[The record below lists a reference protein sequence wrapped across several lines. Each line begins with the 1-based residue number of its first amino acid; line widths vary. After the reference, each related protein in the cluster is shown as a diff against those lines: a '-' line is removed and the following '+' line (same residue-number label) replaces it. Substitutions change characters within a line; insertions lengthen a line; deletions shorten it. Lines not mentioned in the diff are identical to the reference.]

1 MQIGKMKRTY
11 TLIDLWKI
19 FVRWLWAII
28 LAAVV
33 VVAGMIFFV
42 HMTFRPVYSSV
53 ATLYVLRQEN
63 SLNESNIED
72 FSLALNVVNDC
83 TYLLKSHAV
92 LDEVIEQLS
101 LKTPYE
107 QLSRT
112 ITTSNPVNT
121 RILEVRVAASSPE
134 EAKRIV
140 DCVCQVGSQKIQE
153 AMGFKQLNLYEYGT
167 LEQEPSNRVS
177 RTTYFLAGLFAAVFT
192 YLFFVIYSLFDTSL
206 RTDEEIEELLGVSI
220 IGDIPN
226 AEAHKD
232 KHYGYYGK
240 RVKDKANKDGNK
252 DTTEKSSADSEEDKP
267 DDTEADHSEEI
278 RETNTDAAVEEQY
291 KNAEASSIQE
301 EDVDTVTETVSDH
314 ETGAAENQE

>member
-11 TLIDLWKI
+11 TLIDLWRI
-19 FVRWLWAII
+19 FVRRFWAIL
-28 LAAVV
+28 LAAMIAVS
-33 VVAGMIFFV
+33 GMAIFV
-42 HMTFRPVYSSV
+42 SATFRPVYSSV

-112 ITTSNPVNT
+112 ITTSNPANT

-140 DCVCQVGSQKIQE
+140 DCVCQVGSQKIEE

-167 LEQEPSNRVS
+167 LEKEPSNKVS
-177 RTTYFLAGLFAAVFT
+177 KTTYFIVALFVAVIT
-192 YLFFVIYSLFDTSL
+192 YLFFVVYSLFDTSL

-226 AEAHKD
+226 ADSHKNR
-232 KHYGYYGK
+232 HYGYYGS
-240 RVKDKANKDGNK
+240 KAEEEDK
-252 DTTEKSSADSEEDKP
+252 DTNPESAAESEAQKAEANEEIVDTADSEPAEEEREDSIP
-267 DDTEADHSEEI
+267 D
-278 RETNTDAAVEEQY
+278 TD
-291 KNAEASSIQE
+291 S
-301 EDVDTVTETVSDH
+301 
-314 ETGAAENQE
+314 AENEL

>member
-19 FVRWLWAII
+19 FVRWFWAII
-28 LAAVV
+28 LAAVIV
-33 VVAGMIFFV
+33 VSGMAIFISA
-42 HMTFRPVYSSV
+42 TFKPIYSSV

-92 LDEVIEQLS
+92 LDKVIEQLS
-101 LKTPYE
+101 LNTPYE

-121 RILEVRVAASSPE
+121 RILEVRVSASSPE
-134 EAKRIV
+134 EAKKIV
-140 DCVCQVGSQKIQE
+140 DCVCQVGAQKIEE

-167 LEQEPSNRVS
+167 LENEPSNKVS
-177 RTTYFLAGLFAAVFT
+177 KTSYFLAALFAALFT
-192 YLFFVIYSLFDTSL
+192 YLFFVIYSFFDTSL
-206 RTDEEIEELLGVSI
+206 RTDKEIEELLGVSI

-226 AEAHKD
+226 ANSHKSR
-232 KHYGYYGK
+232 HYGYYGG
-240 RVKDKANKDGNK
+240 KAEENRDHNTDLPSSAKSEAADEAPE
-252 DTTEKSSADSEEDKP
+252 EKSSETADEPPEDKL
-267 DDTEADHSEEI
+267 
-278 RETNTDAAVEEQY
+278 
-291 KNAEASSIQE
+291 
-301 EDVDTVTETVSDH
+301 TETADPVS
-314 ETGAAENQE
+314 ETEENDTAIPETFSSDNQE

>member
-33 VVAGMIFFV
+33 VVSGMIFFV
-42 HMTFRPVYSSV
+42 HMTFQPVYSSV

-101 LKTPYE
+101 LETPYE

-112 ITTSNPVNT
+112 ITTSNPANT
-121 RILEVRVAASSPE
+121 RILEVRVAASTPE
-134 EAKRIV
+134 MAKKIV
-140 DCVCQVGSQKIQE
+140 DCVCQVGAQKIEE

-167 LEQEPSNRVS
+167 LNKKPSNKVS
-177 RTTYFLAGLFAAVFT
+177 RTTYFLVGLFAAVFM
-192 YLFFVIYSLFDTSL
+192 YLAFVIYSLFDISL

-226 AEAHKD
+226 ADAHRN
-232 KHYGYYGK
+232 KHYGYYG
-240 RVKDKANKDGNK
+240 DKAKGKNNQDADKEIDTDSK
-252 DTTEKSSADSEEDKP
+252 DTP
-267 DDTEADHSEEI
+267 
-278 RETNTDAAVEEQY
+278 
-291 KNAEASSIQE
+291 
-301 EDVDTVTETVSDH
+301 ETVSDY
-314 ETGAAENQE
+314 ETGDEDNQE

>member
-19 FVRWLWAII
+19 FVRRFWAIL

-33 VVAGMIFFV
+33 VVSGMYFFV
-42 HMTFRPVYSSV
+42 QMTFQPVYSSV

-112 ITTSNPVNT
+112 ITTSNPANT

-134 EAKRIV
+134 EAKKIV
-140 DCVCQVGSQKIQE
+140 DCVCQVGSQKIEE

-167 LEQEPSNRVS
+167 LEKEPSNRVS
-177 RTTYFLAGLFAAVFT
+177 KTTYLLAGLFAAVFT

-226 AEAHKD
+226 AEAPKN

-240 RVKDKANKDGNK
+240 KAKEIHDTNADAADKEQNENPD
-252 DTTEKSSADSEEDKP
+252 ADPPQEMDETA
-267 DDTEADHSEEI
+267 DTETTAD
-278 RETNTDAAVEEQY
+278 Q
-291 KNAEASSIQE
+291 
-301 EDVDTVTETVSDH
+301 ETVS
-314 ETGAAENQE
+314 NQEAAADQDTVSDQEADSDQETDVADNRE